1 MGVKAIDKRAIDKNS
16 LRWGIGLKGG
26 VKERRGR
33 SKRVTP
39 GL

>member
-1 MGVKAIDKRAIDKNS
+1 MILSIKIIKNNLEDVQLVNMG
-16 LRWGIGLKGG
+16 GKGG